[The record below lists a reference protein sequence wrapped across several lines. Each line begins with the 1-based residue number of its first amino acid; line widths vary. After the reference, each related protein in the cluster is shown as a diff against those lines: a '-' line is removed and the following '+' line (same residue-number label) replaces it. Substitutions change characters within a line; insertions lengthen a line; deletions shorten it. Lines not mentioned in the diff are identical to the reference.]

1 MLFNNQYKTTTPKRT
16 LGGRLFG
23 WSRFYFF
30 YNLCVGI
37 LKRIGER
44 HRQGCGSMDDVYAGS
59 WEILKLAE
67 NCGAKVEA
75 TGMENIQKTE
85 GPVIFIGN
93 HMSMLETVLLP
104 YFIMPDKNITFIVK
118 EQLLKTFVMCD
129 VLNIMEC
136 IGMTRKD
143 PVKDLKTMLTEGKK
157 AVERGKS
164 IIVFPQTSRSVTF
177 DPELFSSAGIK
188 MARKF
193 KIPIIPIA
201 LKTDF
206 TENGKII
213 KGLGPLN
220 PKNKVLFE
228 FGEPRYITGNGKED
242 HQYVVDFITSR
253 LNKWQND
260 AKK

>member
-1 MLFNNQYKTTTPKRT
+1 MLFHNNYKTTTPKRT

-30 YNLCVGI
+30 YHLCARI
-37 LKRIGER
+37 LKKIGER
-44 HRQGCGSMDDVYAGS
+44 HRRGCGSLEDVYAGS

-75 TGMENIQKTE
+75 SGIENIRKTK

-104 YFIMPDKNITFIVK
+104 YFIMPAKNITFVVK
-118 EQLLKTFVMCD
+118 EQLLNTLVISD
-129 VLNIMEC
+129 VLNIMQC

-143 PVKDLKTMLTEGKK
+143 PVKDLKTMLTHGKK
-157 AVERGKS
+157 AVGDGKS
-164 IIVFPQTSRSVTF
+164 IIVFPQTSRSTSF
-177 DPELFSSAGIK
+177 DPKHFSSAGIK

-193 KIPIIPIA
+193 KIPIIPVA

-206 TENGKII
+206 TENGRII
-213 KGLGPLN
+213 KGFGPLN

-228 FGEPRYITGNGKED
+228 FGEPRYIDGNGKDD
-242 HQYVVDFITSR
+242 HQYVIDFISSR
-253 LNKWQND
+253 LNQWQNSN
-260 AKK
+260 